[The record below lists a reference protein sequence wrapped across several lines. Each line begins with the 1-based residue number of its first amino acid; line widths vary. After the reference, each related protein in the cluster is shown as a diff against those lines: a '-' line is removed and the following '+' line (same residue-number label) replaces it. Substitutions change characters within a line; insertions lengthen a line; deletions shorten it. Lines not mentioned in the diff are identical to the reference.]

1 MPFGGEDQDV
11 IYDRIY
17 IGYKYTF
24 VEPGQ
29 VGCAVVHSCRYMAQ
43 NAIPADMKPADLC
56 QMTISDWE
64 EKLGLEELT
73 IFE

>member
-1 MPFGGEDQDV
+1 MP
-11 IYDRIY
+11 
-17 IGYKYTF
+17 
-24 VEPGQ
+24 
-29 VGCAVVHSCRYMAQ
+29 VVHLLPRSVTVGKKRQCFFHPHGQ

>member
-1 MPFGGEDQDV
+1 M
-11 IYDRIY
+11 
-17 IGYKYTF
+17 
-24 VEPGQ
+24 
-29 VGCAVVHSCRYMAQ
+29 HSCRLYGRK